1 VRFFSPLSPIP
12 GFNPN
17 WKENLKEW
25 GIAIGGKGGG
35 MAGAGVSTGT
45 EITTLNGVTKAASPL
60 ERLTSEVLGPL
71 EEVAPFAMGG
81 AAAADLL
88 LHLHCAI
95 DPGAPPEGFPVGPK

>member
-1 VRFFSPLSPIP
+1 MQFFSPLSLIP

-17 WKENLKEW
+17 WEENLEEL

-45 EITTLNGVTKAASPL
+45 EITTLNGVTKVASPL
-60 ERLTSEVLGPL
+60 ERLTSKVLGPL

-95 DPGAPPEGFPVGPK
+95 DPSAPPEGFPVGPK